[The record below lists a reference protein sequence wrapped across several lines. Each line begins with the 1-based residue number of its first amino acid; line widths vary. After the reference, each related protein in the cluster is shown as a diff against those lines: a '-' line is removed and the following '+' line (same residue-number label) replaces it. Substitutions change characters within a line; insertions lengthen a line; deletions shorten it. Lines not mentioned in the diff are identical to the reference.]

1 MIAKDFLQ
9 LGLPGL
15 PDTLTSRYKE
25 VREQAHTHTMRG
37 KQGRILDKV
46 RPNRPA
52 SINRYVKE
60 NVRNITMGE
69 YRMILM
75 KLSRIMK
82 ANDLR
87 LIYSGEKLTEWVN
100 ENPFEVLSSRRSV
113 WDWVYEKILPT
124 SFKDPN
130 ALLVAEPYWMGN
142 IPPAAD
148 ESEGGI
154 PENEVPKVRAKIVP
168 SSHIRGRGLDLVAYW
183 FDTIMIKNLSGVERK
198 AEVLM
203 IVDRMGFNLAVPR
216 LNENGEIIYSLQLW
230 FSLPGVFPV
239 HALPGYRTDDEN
251 GENEYLESFVQTFFE
266 YGDEFISSFS
276 DNQGVRVQH
285 IAPKYVV
292 DGLQCQAPGC
302 NGGQILQKGGKT
314 TDCKEC
320 HGRGISFIIDPYA
333 VMQRAPEPVGAD
345 NAKTNRPAI
354 EMIGPPESAIRL
366 GFDISFELLQK
377 GKHSVGLE
385 LAGRE
390 NESAEAKKL
399 RLEDQDDMIQ
409 AYSTLLM
416 VTVSGF
422 LTSVEAILEVEPS
435 NRLGV
440 EYSVPH
446 TFMLQTAEQINQE
459 FTGTHLSVRQSVFL
473 SLVEARTNGNTD
485 MVEIY
490 KIAQNIC
497 PWLLYTEDELQ
508 TRFASGVI
516 DRFQIYLTAKVVGIV
531 TGLYFGEN
539 KKAEWNAESDL
550 YTEKVIQIAR
560 DGYNTI
566 EIAA

>member
-1 MIAKDFLQ
+1 MTAYDFLRA
-9 LGLPGL
+9 GMPGL
-15 PDTLTSRYKE
+15 PEELANRYKE

-52 SINRYVKE
+52 SVNMYVKE

-87 LIYSGEKLTEWVN
+87 LIYEGEKLTEWVDSH
-100 ENPFEVLSSRRSV
+100 PFEVLSSKRSV
-113 WDWVYEKILPT
+113 WDWVFEKVLPT

-130 ALLVAEPYWMGN
+130 ALLIAEPYWIDN
-142 IPPAAD
+142 IPPAAP
-148 ESEGGI
+148 ENEGGI
-154 PENEVPKVRAKIVP
+154 PGTEIPKIRAKIIP
-168 SSHIRGRGLDLVAYW
+168 SSHIRGRGSSFVAYM
-183 FDTIMIKNLSGVERK
+183 FDKIRVKNVSGVERD
-198 AEVLM
+198 AEVIM
-203 IVDRMGFNLAVPR
+203 AVDRMGFNLLVPR
-216 LNENGEIIYSLQLW
+216 LDAAGALKYDLQLW
-230 FSLPGVFPV
+230 FALNDHFPV

-251 GENEYLESFVQTFFE
+251 GQNEYLESFVQTFFE

-292 DGLQCQAPGC
+292 DGLQCQAKGC
-302 NGGQILQKGGKT
+302 NGGQVKT
-314 TDCKEC
+314 KTGTKACDEC

-333 VMQRAPEPVGAD
+333 VMQRKQAMPGEED
-345 NAKTNRPAI
+345 KNNRPAI
-354 EMIGPPESAIRL
+354 EMIGPPESAIRM

-422 LTSVEAILEVEPS
+422 LASVEIILNSAKPS
-435 NRLGV
+435 DSKGV

-473 SLVEARTNGNTD
+473 ALVEARTNGDSD

-490 KIAQNIC
+490 NIAKNIC
-497 PWLLYTEDELQ
+497 PWLLYTEAELQ

-516 DRFQIYLTAKVVGIV
+516 DRFQVYLTAKVVGLV
-531 TGLYFGEN
+531 TDLYFGEN
-539 KKAEWNAESDL
+539 NKADWNTDNDI
-550 YTEKVIQIAR
+550 YTEKVIEKAR
-560 DGYNTI
+560 NGYNTI
-566 EIAA
+566 EDAA